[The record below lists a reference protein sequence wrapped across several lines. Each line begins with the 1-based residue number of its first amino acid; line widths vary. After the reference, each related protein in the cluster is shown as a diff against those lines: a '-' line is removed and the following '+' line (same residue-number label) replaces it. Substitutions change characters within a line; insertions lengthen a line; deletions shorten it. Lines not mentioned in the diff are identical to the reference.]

1 MKKKQSN
8 IFYYF
13 WSGAII
19 LSLVLVVFALI
30 FASCSD
36 GGEKKEKETA
46 SPPASTD
53 TPMVDPQNPLG
64 ANGLPLAPSSPD
76 GVEPNA
82 PDVQNPPQPAAS
94 TLLGETEDMG
104 QEYIDKIVFYGDS
117 TTYGLY
123 SYNIVGPNQVWTPE
137 VGTLTL
143 DHWSYTAIDYHDTD
157 EQIQLADALQRKQPE
172 YLIITL
178 GVNGISFLDEESF
191 TATYTALV
199 EKVQETSPNTKIILN
214 SIYPVAASYKNLS
227 SINNDKIDA
236 ANDWIYKIAENTGTR
251 FLNTNPI
258 LKGEDGFLPES
269 SQSGDG
275 LHLTPATYEV
285 IIDYIRTHGYK

>member
-1 MKKKQSN
+1 MNKKQSN

-19 LSLVLVVFALI
+19 LSLVLVVFALV

-46 SPPASTD
+46 SPPASSD
-53 TPMVDPQNPLG
+53 TPMGDPQNPIDS
-64 ANGLPLAPSSPD
+64 NGLPLAPISPA
-76 GVEPNA
+76 V
-82 PDVQNPPQPAAS
+82 PDVQAPPAT

-104 QEYIDKIVFYGDS
+104 QEYIDKLVFYGDS
-117 TTYGLY
+117 TTHGLEAF
-123 SYNIVGPNQVWTPE
+123 NIVNANQVWTPTS
-137 VGTLTL
+137 GTLTL
-143 DHWSYTAIDYHDTD
+143 DHWSYTAIKYNDTG
-157 EQIQLADALQRKQPE
+157 EELQLVDALTRKQPE
-172 YLIITL
+172 YLVITL
-178 GVNGISFLDEESF
+178 GVNGVSFLDEAGF

-199 EKVQETSPNTKIILN
+199 EKVQETCPNTKIILN
-214 SIYPVAASYKNLS
+214 SIYPVAASYDNLS
-227 SINNDKIDA
+227 SINNEKIDA
-236 ANDWIYKIAENTGTR
+236 ANGWILKIAENTGTR